1 MGHAVRV
8 VDRPALRV
16 VSKRVSVAIELI
28 GPTLGQ
34 AFGEVYA
41 LIGAA
46 EAEAA
51 GPPFVICHSMP
62 TPGQPM
68 DIEICAPVGGS
79 LEPHDPWR
87 LVDLPAGT
95 FASRKHVGPC
105 DTVEAAYIAL
115 TTWIP
120 EHGLTIAGPPREV
133 YLSEPSTPP
142 ERVETI
148 VEFPVMRVPVGVS

>member
-1 MGHAVRV
+1 MEHEIHVT
-8 VDRPALRV
+8 DRPVLRV
-16 VSKRVSVAIELI
+16 VSKRVSVALELI

-51 GPPFVICHSMP
+51 GPPFVIYHAMP
-62 TPGQPM
+62 APGQPM
-68 DIEICAPVGGS
+68 DIEICAPVSGS
-79 LEPHDPWR
+79 LEPRDPWR

-95 FASRKHVGPC
+95 FATRKHVGPY
-105 DTVEAAYIAL
+105 DTVAATYSAL
-115 TTWIP
+115 TAWIP
-120 EHGLTIAGPPREV
+120 DHGLAIAGPPREV

-142 ERVETI
+142 ELIETI
-148 VEFPVMRVPVGVS
+148 VEFPVTRLPVAVG